1 MAQTGQTQS
10 RAWLWILL
18 TIALVV
24 VVFLLLHRKTV
35 VQVRAARVSRQDLT
49 STIPTNG
56 KVEPIIDF
64 QAHAPN
70 PGVIASLYVHL
81 GEQVRK
87 GQQLLR
93 MESAD
98 AANRVAG
105 AQAGL
110 DSAETALMNMQHGG
124 TQDER
129 LSEQADLTAAQN
141 QLQQANSTLATD
153 QKLLA
158 QGAASPNEVALAQ
171 QQLTTAQNRVAQ
183 VEKRIHD
190 RYGSVDMSAQ
200 RAQVAQARANLSAAE
215 SGYANVDVHAPFAG
229 TVYSLPVAQYDF
241 VQTGQP
247 LINVADLTK
256 LRIRAYFDEPEIG
269 KLAAGQPVTITWEAK
284 PSLVWHGHVEQ
295 APTTVITYGT
305 RNVGECLITV
315 DDARGD
321 LLPNTNVTVRVTT
334 AERKNVLSV
343 PREALHTEGS
353 VNFVYK
359 IVNNKL
365 VRTPVEIAPNAVV
378 NLTRAEITSG
388 LNEGDLVALGATSEV
403 DLSNGMLVKVVE
415 TVE

>member
-1 MAQTGQTQS
+1 MAQEGKTQS

-18 TIALVV
+18 AVV
-24 VVFLLLHRKTV
+24 IVVAIFFIVRRKPS

-49 STIPTNG
+49 NTIPTNG
-56 KVEPIIDF
+56 KVEPIVDF

-70 PGVIASLYVHL
+70 PGVIARLYVHL
-81 GEQVRK
+81 GEQVHK
-87 GQQLLR
+87 GQELLR
-93 MESAD
+93 MDSAD

-110 DSAETALMNMQHGG
+110 DTAQAGLMNMQHGG

-129 LSEQADLTAAQN
+129 LSEQADLASAQN
-141 QLQQANSTLATD
+141 QVQQAQATLATD

-158 QGAASPNEVALAQ
+158 QGAASPNEVASAQ

-183 VEKRIHD
+183 VQKRMND
-190 RYGSVDMSAQ
+190 RYGSVDLSSQ
-200 RAQVAQARANLSAAE
+200 RAQVAQARANLSAAQ
-215 SGYANVDVHAPFAG
+215 SSYANVDVHAPFSG
-229 TVYSLPVAQYDF
+229 TIYSLPVAQYDF
-241 VQTGQP
+241 VQPGQA

-256 LRIRAYFDEPEIG
+256 LQIRAYFDEPEIG

-284 PSLVWHGHVEQ
+284 PGLVWHGHVEQ

-334 AERKNVLSV
+334 AQRNNVLSV

-378 NLTRAEITSG
+378 NLTRAEISGG
-388 LNEGDLVALGATSEV
+388 LNEGDLIALGATSEV
-403 DLSNGMLVKVVE
+403 DLSNGMKVQVVE
-415 TVE
+415 

>member
-1 MAQTGQTQS
+1 MAQNEQTQS

-18 TIALVV
+18 AVVVVV
-24 VVFLLLHRKTV
+24 VVFLLIRRKPV
-35 VQVRAARVSRQDLT
+35 IQVRAARVSRQDLT
-49 STIPTNG
+49 STISTNG
-56 KVEPIIDF
+56 KVEPVVDF

-70 PGVIASLYVHL
+70 PGVIAKLYVHL
-81 GEQVRK
+81 GTEVHK
-87 GQQLLR
+87 GQDLLR
-93 MESAD
+93 MDSAD

-105 AQAGL
+105 ARASL
-110 DSAETALMNMQHGG
+110 DAAEASLINMQHGG

-129 LSEQADLTAAQN
+129 LGQQADLTAAEN
-141 QLQQANSTLATD
+141 QLQQAQATLATD

-183 VEKRIHD
+183 IQKRMHD
-190 RYGSVDMSAQ
+190 RYGSIDLSAQ
-200 RAQVAQARANLSAAE
+200 RAQVAQARANLSAAQ
-215 SGYANVDVHAPFAG
+215 SGYANIDVHAPFSG

-241 VQTGQP
+241 VQPGQA

-256 LRIRAYFDEPEIG
+256 LQIRAYFDEPEIG
-269 KLAAGQPVTITWEAK
+269 KLEAGQPVTIKWDAK
-284 PSLVWHGHVEQ
+284 PNLLWHGHVEQ

-305 RNVGECLITV
+305 RNVGECLISV

-321 LLPNTNVTVRVTT
+321 LLPNTNVTVTVTT
-334 AERKNVLSV
+334 AQRKNVLSV
-343 PREALHTEGS
+343 PREALHTDGS

-388 LNEGDLVALGATSEV
+388 VNEGDLIGLGATTEV
-403 DLSNGMLVKVVE
+403 DLSNGMQVKPVE
-415 TVE
+415 

>member
-1 MAQTGQTQS
+1 MAQSGKSQS

-18 TIALVV
+18 AIVV
-24 VVFLLLHRKTV
+24 VVGGILYMRRRPV
-35 VQVRAARVSRQDLT
+35 VDVRVARVSRQDLT

-56 KVEPIIDF
+56 KVEPVVDF
-64 QAHAPN
+64 QAHAPG
-70 PGVIASLYVHL
+70 PGTVAKLYVHL
-81 GEQVRK
+81 GEEVRA

-93 MESAD
+93 LDSSD
-98 AANRVAG
+98 AASRV
-105 AQAGL
+105 
-110 DSAETALMNMQHGG
+110 STAEASLQSSEAALQNMQHGG
-124 TQDER
+124 SQDER
-129 LSEQADLTAAQN
+129 LSAQADLAAAQN
-141 QLQQANSTLATD
+141 QVRQAQATLATD

-171 QQLTTAQNRVAQ
+171 QQLTTAQDRAAQ
-183 VEKRIHD
+183 VQKRMQD
-190 RYGSVDMSAQ
+190 RYGSVDLSAQ
-200 RAQVAQARANLSAAE
+200 RAQVAQARAGLSAAQ
-215 SGYANVDVHAPFAG
+215 SSYAGVDVHAPFAG

-241 VQTGQP
+241 VQVGQA

-256 LRIRAYFDEPEIG
+256 LQIRAYFDEPEIG
-269 KLAAGQPVTITWEAK
+269 KLADGQPVTITWEAK
-284 PSLVWHGHVEQ
+284 PNLVWHGHVEQ
-295 APTTVITYGT
+295 APTSVIPYGT

-334 AERKNVLSV
+334 ARHNNVLSV
-343 PREALHTEGS
+343 QREALHTEGS

-403 DLSNGMLVKVVE
+403 DLSNGMAVKPVD
-415 TVE
+415 

>member
-1 MAQTGQTQS
+1 MAQVGKTQS

-18 TIALVV
+18 AVLVV
-24 VVFLLLHRKTV
+24 VGIFFLMHRKPV

-56 KVEPIIDF
+56 KVEPIVDF
-64 QAHAPN
+64 QAHAPS
-70 PGVIASLYVHL
+70 PGVIAKLYVHL
-81 GEQVRK
+81 GEKVRK
-87 GQQLLR
+87 GQELLR
-93 MESAD
+93 MDSAD

-105 AQAGL
+105 ARAGL
-110 DSAETALMNMQHGG
+110 QGAEAALMNMQHGG

-129 LSEQADLTAAQN
+129 LAEQADLTSAQN
-141 QLQQANSTLATD
+141 QVQQAQATLATD

-158 QGAASPNEVALAQ
+158 QGAASANEVALAQ
-171 QQLTTAQNRVAQ
+171 QQLTNAQNRVTQ
-183 VEKRIHD
+183 IQKRIHD
-190 RYGSVDMSAQ
+190 RFGTIDLSNQ
-200 RAQVAQARANLSAAE
+200 RAQVAQARANLSAAQ
-215 SGYANVDVHAPFAG
+215 SGYASVDVHAQFAG

-241 VQTGQP
+241 VQAGQP

-256 LRIRAYFDEPEIG
+256 LQIRAYFDEPEIG

-284 PSLVWHGHVEQ
+284 PNLVWHGHVKQ

-321 LLPNTNVTVRVTT
+321 LLPNTNVTVKVTT
-334 AERKNVLSV
+334 AQRKNVLSV

-359 IVNNKL
+359 IVNSKL

-388 LNEGDLVALGATSEV
+388 LNEGDLIALGATSEV
-403 DLSNGMLVKVVE
+403 DLADGMKVQV
-415 TVE
+415 VQ

>member
-1 MAQTGQTQS
+1 MAQNGKTQS

-18 TIALVV
+18 AVV
-24 VVFLLLHRKTV
+24 VVVGGFLFMRQKPV
-35 VQVRAARVSRQDLT
+35 IEVRTARVSRQDLT

-56 KVEPIIDF
+56 KVEPIVDF

-70 PGVIASLYVHL
+70 PGVIAKLYVHL
-81 GEQVRK
+81 GEQVRR
-87 GQQLLR
+87 GQELLR
-93 MESAD
+93 MDAAD

-105 AQAGL
+105 AKASLEGAE
-110 DSAETALMNMQHGG
+110 SALTNMQHGG

-129 LSEQADLTAAQN
+129 LAQQAELTAAQN
-141 QLQQANSTLATD
+141 QLQQAQATLATD

-183 VEKRIHD
+183 IEKRMHD
-190 RYGSVDMSAQ
+190 RFGTVDFSNQ
-200 RAQVAQARANLSAAE
+200 REQVAQARANLAAAE
-215 SGYANVDVHAPFAG
+215 NSYANVDVHAPFAG
-229 TVYSLPVAQYDF
+229 TVYSLPVAQFDF
-241 VQTGQP
+241 VQAGQA

-256 LRIRAYFDEPEIG
+256 LQIRAYFDEPEIG
-269 KLAAGQPVTITWEAK
+269 KLAPGQPVVITWEAK
-284 PSLVWHGHVEQ
+284 PALIWHGHVEQ

-334 AERKNVLSV
+334 ARHDNVLSV

-353 VNFVYK
+353 VNYVFK

-365 VRTPVEIAPNAVV
+365 VRTPVQIAPNAVV

-388 LNEGDLVALGATSEV
+388 VSESDLIALGATSEV
-403 DLSNGMLVKVVE
+403 DLSNGMKVKPVE
-415 TVE
+415 

>member
-1 MAQTGQTQS
+1 MAQNGKTQS
-10 RAWLWILL
+10 RAWLWFLL
-18 TIALVV
+18 AVV
-24 VVFLLLHRKTV
+24 VVVGGFLLMHRRPV
-35 VQVRAARVSRQDLT
+35 VQVRVARVSRQDLT

-70 PGVIASLYVHL
+70 PGVIAQLYVHL

-93 MESAD
+93 MDSSD
-98 AANRVAG
+98 AANRVAT

-129 LSEQADLTAAQN
+129 LSEQANLTAAQN
-141 QLQQANSTLATD
+141 QVQQAQATLATD

-158 QGAASPNEVALAQ
+158 QGAASPNEVASAQ
-171 QQLTTAQNRVAQ
+171 QQLNAAQAKVAQ
-183 VEKRIHD
+183 IEKRIHD
-190 RYGSVDMSAQ
+190 RYGSVDLSAQ
-200 RAQVAQARANLSAAE
+200 RAQVTQARASLSAAQ
-215 SGYANVDVHAPFAG
+215 SGYANVNVHAPFAG

-241 VQTGQP
+241 VQPGQA

-256 LRIRAYFDEPEIG
+256 LQIRAYFDEPEIG

-284 PSLVWHGHVEQ
+284 PNLVWQGHVKQ
-295 APTTVITYGT
+295 APTTIITYGT

-334 AERKNVLSV
+334 AQHNNVLSV

-365 VRTPVEIAPNAVV
+365 VRTPVEVAPSAVV
-378 NLTRAEITSG
+378 NLTRAEITNG
-388 LNEGDLVALGATSEV
+388 LNEGDQIALGATSEV
-403 DLSNGMLVKVVE
+403 DLTNGMAVKPVE
-415 TVE
+415 

>member
-1 MAQTGQTQS
+1 MAQEGKTQS

-18 TIALVV
+18 AVILVV
-24 VVFLLLHRKTV
+24 VVFFLLHRKPV
-35 VQVRAARVSRQDLT
+35 VQVRAARVSREDLT

-56 KVEPIIDF
+56 KVEPIVDF

-70 PGVIASLYVHL
+70 PGVIARLYVHL

-87 GQQLLR
+87 GEELLR
-93 MESAD
+93 MDASD

-105 AQAGL
+105 ARAGL
-110 DSAETALMNMQHGG
+110 QGAEAALMNMQHGG
-124 TQDER
+124 TQDEQIG
-129 LSEQADLTAAQN
+129 EQSDLTNAQN
-141 QLQQANSTLATD
+141 QVQQAQATLATD

-183 VEKRIHD
+183 IQKRIHNRFGTID
-190 RYGSVDMSAQ
+190 FSNQ
-200 RAQVAQARANLSAAE
+200 RAQVAQARANLAAAQ
-215 SGYANVDVHAPFAG
+215 SGFANVDVHAPFNG

-241 VQTGQP
+241 VQPGQP

-256 LRIRAYFDEPEIG
+256 LQIRAYFDEPEIG
-269 KLAAGQPVTITWEAK
+269 KLAAGQPVSITWEAK
-284 PSLVWHGHVEQ
+284 PNLVWHGHVEQ

-334 AERKNVLSV
+334 SQRKNVLSV

-359 IVNNKL
+359 IVESKL

-388 LNEGDLVALGATSEV
+388 LNEGDLIALGATSEV
-403 DLSNGMLVKVVE
+403 DLADGMKVQV
-415 TVE
+415 VQ

>member
-1 MAQTGQTQS
+1 MAQEGKTQS

-18 TIALVV
+18 AVIVV
-24 VVFLLLHRKTV
+24 AVVFFLMHRKPV
-35 VQVRAARVSRQDLT
+35 VQVRAAQVSRQDLT

-56 KVEPIIDF
+56 KVEPIVDF

-70 PGVIASLYVHL
+70 PGVIARLYVRL
-81 GEQVRK
+81 GEQVHK
-87 GQQLLR
+87 GQELLR
-93 MESAD
+93 MDAAD

-105 AQAGL
+105 AQASV
-110 DSAETALMNMQHGG
+110 DSAEAALMNMQHGG

-129 LSEQADLTAAQN
+129 LSEQADLTNAQN
-141 QLQQANSTLATD
+141 QVQQAQATLNTD

-171 QQLTTAQNRVAQ
+171 QQLTTAQNRVVQ
-183 VEKRIHD
+183 IQKRLND

-200 RAQVAQARANLSAAE
+200 RAQVAQARANLSAAQ
-215 SGYANVDVHAPFAG
+215 SGFADVDVHAPFSG

-241 VQTGQP
+241 VQPGQA

-256 LRIRAYFDEPEIG
+256 LQIRAYFDEPEIG

-284 PSLVWHGHVEQ
+284 PNLVWHGHVEQ

-334 AERKNVLSV
+334 AQRNNVLSV

-359 IVNNKL
+359 IVDNKL

-388 LNEGDLVALGATSEV
+388 LNEGDVIALGATSEV
-403 DLSNGMLVKVVE
+403 DLSNGLHVKVVE
-415 TVE
+415 

>member
-1 MAQTGQTQS
+1 MAQEGKTQS

-18 TIALVV
+18 AVLVV
-24 VVFLLLHRKTV
+24 VGFFFLMHRKPV

-56 KVEPIIDF
+56 KVEPIVDF
-64 QAHAPN
+64 QAHAPS
-70 PGVIASLYVHL
+70 PGVIAKLYVHL
-81 GEQVRK
+81 GEKVRK
-87 GQQLLR
+87 GQELLR
-93 MESAD
+93 MDSAD

-105 AQAGL
+105 ARAGL
-110 DSAETALMNMQHGG
+110 QGAEAALMNMQHGG

-129 LSEQADLTAAQN
+129 LAEQADLTSAQN
-141 QLQQANSTLATD
+141 QVQQAQATLATD

-158 QGAASPNEVALAQ
+158 EGAASANEVALAQ
-171 QQLTTAQNRVAQ
+171 QQLTNAQNRVTQ
-183 VEKRIHD
+183 IQKRIHD
-190 RYGSVDMSAQ
+190 RFGTIDLSSQ
-200 RAQVAQARANLSAAE
+200 RAQVAQARANLSAAQ
-215 SGYANVDVHAPFAG
+215 SGYASVDVHAQFAG

-241 VQTGQP
+241 VQAGQP

-256 LRIRAYFDEPEIG
+256 LQIRAYFDEPEIG

-284 PSLVWHGHVEQ
+284 PNLVWHGHVKQ

-321 LLPNTNVTVRVTT
+321 LLPNTNVTVKVTT
-334 AERKNVLSV
+334 AQRKNVLSV

-359 IVNNKL
+359 IVNSKL

-388 LNEGDLVALGATSEV
+388 LNEGDLIALGATSEV
-403 DLSNGMLVKVVE
+403 DLSDGMKVQV
-415 TVE
+415 VQ

>member
-1 MAQTGQTQS
+1 MAQNGKTQS
-10 RAWLWILL
+10 RAWFWILL
-18 TIALVV
+18 AIVIVV
-24 VVFLLLHRKTV
+24 GAFLFLRRKPVVE
-35 VQVRAARVSRQDLT
+35 VRVARVSRQDLIN
-49 STIPTNG
+49 TIPTNG
-56 KVEPIIDF
+56 KVEPIVDF

-70 PGVIASLYVHL
+70 PGVIEKLYVHL
-81 GEQVRK
+81 GEQVQR
-87 GQQLLR
+87 GQELLR
-93 MESAD
+93 MDSAD

-110 DSAETALMNMQHGG
+110 DGAEAALKNMEHGG

-129 LSEQADLTAAQN
+129 LGQQADLNNAFN
-141 QLQQANSTLATD
+141 QVQQAQATLATD

-171 QQLTTAQNRVAQ
+171 QQLATAKARVAQ
-183 VEKRIHD
+183 IQKRMQD
-190 RYGSVDMSAQ
+190 RFGSVDFSNQ
-200 RAQVAQARANLSAAE
+200 RAQVAQARANLLAAK
-215 SGYANVDVHAPFAG
+215 SSFAGVDIHAPFVG

-241 VQTGQP
+241 VQAGQA

-256 LRIRAYFDEPEIG
+256 LQIRAYFDEPEIG
-269 KLAAGQPVTITWEAK
+269 LLSAGQPVTITWEAK
-284 PSLVWHGHVEQ
+284 PNLIWHGHVEQ

-334 AERKNVLSV
+334 ARHDNVLSV

-359 IVNNKL
+359 VVNNKL
-365 VRTPVEIAPNAVV
+365 VRTPVQIAPTAVV

-388 LNEGDLVALGATSEV
+388 LNEGDLIALGATSEV
-403 DLSNGMLVKVVE
+403 DLSNGLAVKPVE
-415 TVE
+415 